1 MTAQGKTILVAE
13 DDAASRELLTEI
25 LRASGYRVVE
35 AADGAAAVNELE
47 QCRPDLV
54 LVDIQ
59 MPKLSGYQVL
69 SHLRTHSSHPAT
81 PVVAITAHA
90 MRGDRE
96 QALEAGFDGYFAKPI
111 EVAELRQRVA
121 ELLR

>member
-1 MTAQGKTILVAE
+1 MTAQEKTILVAE
-13 DDAASRELLTEI
+13 DDAASRELLAEI
-25 LRASGYRVVE
+25 LRASGYTVIE
-35 AADGAAAVNELE
+35 AADGAEAVDELE

-69 SHLRTHSSHPAT
+69 SHLRTHSSQPAI

-111 EVAELRQRVA
+111 AVAELRRRVA
-121 ELLR
+121 ELLG